1 MRADVILRTALREIR
16 RSRLR
21 SGLTALGIII
31 GVGTIVAMTAIGN
44 GAKAQVE
51 AQVASLGRNVL
62 MLYPSSINSSR
73 SGVRLGYGSSVTLTV
88 SDADAIENDI
98 DEAAAVSPEIYD
110 YDQVIAGNQNWK
122 VKVYGE
128 APDFFDIRQWPL
140 AEGGFFSDGDVR
152 GAAKIAVIGETA
164 AEKLFGRESPVG
176 QTVRIKNVPFEVVG
190 RLRSKG
196 FDVKGHDQDNVI
208 VVPYTSAIRR
218 LMGKNAN
225 LYAINV
231 ETVDDADLAAV
242 QEKIANLLRQRHRIE
257 PGKEDDF
264 IVRNQQE
271 IAETATATARTMTM
285 LLAAI
290 ASISLVVGGIGI
302 MNIMLVSVVERTREI
317 GIRMAI
323 GARPGD
329 ILQQFLLEAITLS
342 CLGGGIGII
351 LGVGSSK
358 FLSTLAGWATSI
370 SPEAVLVAF
379 LFSAAVG
386 IFFGWYPARKASR
399 LDPID
404 ALRYE

>member
-1 MRADVILRTALREIR
+1 
-16 RSRLR
+16 
-21 SGLTALGIII
+21 LGIII

-62 MLYPSSINSSR
+62 MVYPGSINSSR
-73 SGVRLGYGSSVTLTV
+73 SGVRLGYGSSITL
-88 SDADAIENDI
+88 SAGDADAIGNSI
-98 DEAAAVSPEIYD
+98 DGVSSVSPEIYTF
-110 YDQVIAGNQNWK
+110 DQAVAGNQNWK

-140 AEGGFFSDGDVR
+140 AEGEAFSDVDVR
-152 GAAKIAVIGETA
+152 GAAKIAVIGQTA
-164 AEKLFGRESPVG
+164 AEQLYGPADPVG
-176 QTVRIKNVPFEVVG
+176 QTVRIKNVPFQVVG
-190 RLRSKG
+190 RLEAKG
-196 FDVKGHDQDNVI
+196 FDIKGHDQDNVI
-208 VVPYTSAIRR
+208 IVPYTSAIQR

-231 ETVDDADLAAV
+231 QAADDADLATV
-242 QEKIANLLRQRHRIE
+242 QERIAGLLRERHRIE

-271 IAETATATARTMTM
+271 IAETATATAHTMTV

-317 GIRMAI
+317 GIRMAV
-323 GARPGD
+323 GARSGD
-329 ILQQFLLEAITLS
+329 ILQQFLVEAFTLS
-342 CLGGGIGII
+342 SLGGGVGIL
-351 LGVGSSK
+351 LGVGASK
-358 FLSTLAGWATSI
+358 FLSALAGWPTRI
-370 SPEAVLVAF
+370 SLEAVLVAF

-386 IFFGWYPARKASR
+386 IFFGWYPARKASL